1 MGGGNSQPALKEWV
15 TGDFTR
21 EIASYRTR
29 SLRGRRLRKVLKR
42 IRRYYLDLGAD
53 VNEVDPDKKVLTT
66 VLMLAAM
73 GGHVRVVE
81 LLLERGAD
89 AGRQNLMKETAL
101 SIACAKSFTAVALA
115 LINQGESPVNT
126 TDVDGFSPL
135 TWAVVNNNVGV
146 ARALLM
152 RGASQFLHR
161 DRREPLDIARD
172 EPDERKRKPMLAL
185 LLPFYAVERQERE
198 RKQFEREDAVRRAEL
213 AHWREQEARKLAAN
227 PQLRQE
233 RRRGGGA
240 SKLAKARAGRVG
252 EAFDLDEELG
262 GGGGGGG
269 GGGKGK
275 KKKKGGGKKKLL
287 ALPNS
292 KVESGRAVWHR
303 AGSMEWFWNPSKP
316 QAAAPA
322 HGEALAL
329 ARSALGGGGGG
340 GARGEEGPAVE
351 SGFNEILRQASPFT
365 KRAGAGRVH
374 PGVDAD
380 PDDNSSRNAA
390 AVAAAAAA
398 DNHPDNLVQP
408 LTPRGGA
415 GSVRMQVCFD
425 PNNPGS
431 AASPPPR
438 MQSLASP
445 KKLAATAENHHWKT
459 AYNSIEVAAPATGL
473 FKMAPCLRRPVHDMN
488 EWVLNHPAMGQ
499 QGSGD
504 SGGSSSSSS
513 DDDDEQEGGDGAL
526 DITDI

>member
-29 SLRGRRLRKVLKR
+29 SLRGRKLRKVLKR

-135 TWAVVNNNVGV
+135 SWAVINNNVGV

-152 RGASQFLHR
+152 RGASQFLYR

-213 AHWREQEARKLAAN
+213 AMWREQEARKLAAN

-240 SKLAKARAGRVG
+240 SKLAAARARRGG

-262 GGGGGGG
+262 DG
-269 GGGKGK
+269 GGGKK

-292 KVESGRAVWHR
+292 KVASGRAVWHR

-316 QAAAPA
+316 QETTGS
-322 HGEALAL
+322 GEALAL
-329 ARSALGGGGGG
+329 AREALGGGGGG

-365 KRAGAGRVH
+365 KRAGARVH

-380 PDDNSSRNAA
+380 PEDNSSRNAA
-390 AVAAAAAA
+390 AAAAAA
-398 DNHPDNLVQP
+398 DPDLVQP

-425 PNNPGS
+425 PDNPGS
-431 AASPPPR
+431 VASPPPR

-445 KKLAATAENHHWKT
+445 KKLVATAENHQWKT
-459 AYNSIEVAAPATGL
+459 AYNSIEVAAPVTGL

-499 QGSGD
+499 QESSD
-504 SGGSSSSSS
+504 SGGSSSS
-513 DDDDEQEGGDGAL
+513 DDDDEQEVGDGAL